1 MNKKLS
7 FMGDFETSVYEGQES
22 TEVWAW
28 ALTPIEGEVTKDS
41 VTVGN
46 SMEGFF
52 DFLFK
57 LGKNAT
63 VYFHNLKWDGM
74 FIMHHL
80 ATHGEFTEYT
90 YREGGE
96 TKLHD
101 RKDFRFACSGSYI
114 YSVSDKGQW
123 YSITLKWR
131 GHDIVFQD
139 SLKLLPFSVK
149 AIGKAFKT
157 TFQKTE
163 IEYKGER
170 HGGGYI
176 SPEEE
181 DYIKND
187 VLVVK
192 EALQIMF
199 AQGHTKMTIGANC
212 LHDYKATTW
221 HDDKEFRAVFP
232 DLIEE
237 DCPVPGFDNA
247 DAYIRKSYHGGYC
260 YLNRHHPAYAGVK
273 DIAREGV
280 VIDKPGIT
288 CDVNS
293 LYPSVMLEESGN
305 AYPYGR
311 PKWFFG
317 EIPPEATATRPDGSR
332 KYYYFVRFSCRFKVR
347 DGFLPTVQIKGSPY
361 YSGREW
367 LETSDYVDREGVAH
381 AVVTGL
387 DGEEIRVKP
396 TLTMTGVDF
405 ELFQKHYEVT
415 ELTIFDGCYFATARG
430 MFDDYIKRWAKVK
443 MESTG
448 ALRAL
453 AKLFLNNLYGKFASS
468 DNSDYKVFHFDDLKK
483 AFYMSVVEA
492 HEKTPGYIPVGSAI
506 TSYARYFTITCAQKN
521 FIHFLYADTDS
532 IHCDCGAGD
541 IVGAPRD
548 DVKFLHWKY
557 EATWDRAIFARQKTY
572 IEHVTEENGIP
583 CDPYYNVKCAG
594 MGKGSRETFIKWL
607 ESGEKRME
615 DFKVGLSVPN
625 NLKSYQLNGGVVLL
639 DVEYKLR

>member
-1 MNKKLS
+1 MKNLS
-7 FMGDFETSVYEGQES
+7 LMGDFETSVFEGQTS

-28 ALTPIEGEVTKDS
+28 ALVPIDGETEKEA

-46 SMEGFF
+46 DLEGFF
-52 DFLFK
+52 KHLFQY
-57 LGKNAT
+57 GKNLT

-74 FIMHHL
+74 FILHHL
-80 ATHGEFTEYT
+80 ETHSEYTAYT

-101 RKDFRFACSGSYI
+101 RKDFRFANSGSYI

-139 SLKLLPFSVK
+139 SLKLLPFPVRD
-149 AIGKAFKT
+149 IGKAFKT
-157 TFQKTE
+157 KYQKTE
-163 IEYKGER
+163 IEYRGER
-170 HGGGYI
+170 HAGGYI

-187 VLVVK
+187 VLVVQ
-192 EALQIMF
+192 EALKTMF
-199 AQGHTKMTIGANC
+199 GQGHTKMTIGANC
-212 LHDYKATTW
+212 LHDYKASTW
-221 HDDKEFRAVFP
+221 HDNKEFRAVFP
-232 DLIEE
+232 DLVEE
-237 DCPVPGFDNA
+237 PCPVEGFDSA
-247 DAYIRKSYHGGYC
+247 DQYIRKSYHGGYC
-260 YLNRHHPAYAGVK
+260 YLNKHHPAYKGVT
-273 DIAREGV
+273 DIASAGI
-280 VIDKPGIT
+280 VIDRPGIT

-305 AYPYGR
+305 VYPYGR
-311 PKWFFG
+311 PSWFSG
-317 EIPPEATATRPDGSR
+317 EIPEKMGDIVEGRR
-332 KYYYFVRFSCRFKVR
+332 KYYYFVRFSCRFHLR
-347 DGFLPTVQIKGSPY
+347 PGYLPTVQIKGSPY

-367 LETSDYVDREGVAH
+367 LETSDFVGKDGHRYREIE
-381 AVVTGL
+381 GL
-387 DGEEIRVKP
+387 DGETVQIRP

-405 ELFQKHYEVT
+405 ELFQKHYIIEDL
-415 ELTIFDGCYFATARG
+415 EILDGCYFMTATG
-430 MFDDYIKRWAKVK
+430 LFDDYIKRWAKIK

-448 ALRAL
+448 ALRTL

-468 DNSDYKVFHFDDLKK
+468 DDSDYKVFHYDDLKK
-483 AFYMSVVEA
+483 VFLMSVVEA

-506 TSYARYFTITCAQKN
+506 TSYARYFTITTAQKN
-521 FIHFLYADTDS
+521 YKHFIYADTDS
-532 IHCDCGAGD
+532 IQCDCGAED

-557 EATWDRAIFARQKTY
+557 EATWDKAIFARQKTY
-572 IEHVTEENGIP
+572 IEHVTEENGIT
-583 CDPYYNVKCAG
+583 CEPYYNVKCAG
-594 MGKGSRETFIKWL
+594 MGKGSRETFIQWL
-607 ESGEKRME
+607 ETGEKRME
-615 DFKVGLSVPN
+615 DFKVGLTVPN